1 MYQPGARPLRPGESG
16 PGAYPLVGGMPPAGV
31 FGGAPQPLKQREI
44 TRVFVGNI
52 NTNIIN
58 REEIIRLFGTY
69 GTLLGV
75 TLFKGYAFIQYSNA
89 NEADFAVSTLNGYNW
104 NGSVLDVKLAIA
116 GMKTHNASSSSNGVL
131 SVKRGADGWGSNGS
145 VKKERIEDS
154 MASNITS
161 QNERNRQV
169 ASSDSAGHV
178 NLYEAGMPDTLIC
191 GGCRFVTSDLEQ
203 FREHRK
209 APCSSTVKEVV
220 FIYLFLF
227 QYFYCLPLEAE
238 GKKSWQCSM
247 CEEVC
252 STGGALIEH
261 ANERH
266 NIRLQRATE

>member
-44 TRVFVGNI
+44 RFDTSSREPHMIRARVFVGNI

-89 NEADFAVSTLNGYNW
+89 NEADFAVSTLNGYSW

-116 GMKTHNASSSSNGVL
+116 GMKTHNASSSSNGV
-131 SVKRGADGWGSNGS
+131 KRGADGWGSGGT
-145 VKKERIEDS
+145 VKKERTDDS
-154 MASNITS
+154 MASSISN
-161 QNERNRQV
+161 QNERNRQAA
-169 ASSDSAGHV
+169 ASDTTANAS
-178 NLYEAGMPDTLIC
+178 LYDTGMPDTMIC
-191 GGCRFVTSDLEQ
+191 GGCRFVTSDFEQ

-209 APCSSTVKEVV
+209 APCSSTVKE
-220 FIYLFLF
+220 
-227 QYFYCLPLEAE
+227 EE
-238 GKKSWQCSM
+238 KKPWQCSM